1 MSWLD
6 GAPMKDFFERLRSD
20 LIWLVA
26 LPVFVIACVIV
37 WLGSFVLRG
46 RALEGVLK
54 TGCRAVLFVCGVRVR
69 VRGRENVVP
78 GRQYIA
84 MMNHVNFFDPLV
96 FQVAFRP
103 ALRGVEE
110 ESHFRWPVYGS
121 TIRRLGMFPISRKD
135 TASAVETLR
144 RAAAWVRDRPAISFG
159 IMPEGTR
166 TLDGKLGPF
175 KRGGFLMAIETGL
188 DILPVV
194 QRGAFEIS
202 RKGSLTIRPG
212 RVDITIEPVV
222 PTAGYAKENVGDFIE
237 RVRRV
242 FLDRLGE

>member
-1 MSWLD
+1 MREIFD
-6 GAPMKDFFERLRSD
+6 RLRSY

-26 LPVFVIACVIV
+26 LPVFLVACVFII
-37 WLGSFVLRG
+37 LGSFVLRG
-46 RALEGVLK
+46 RALEAVLK
-54 TGCRAVLFVCGVRVR
+54 GGCRVVLFVCGVRVR
-69 VRGRENVVP
+69 VSGRENLAP
-78 GRQYIA
+78 GRQVIA

-121 TIRRLGMFPISRKD
+121 TIRRLGMFPISRRD
-135 TASAVETLR
+135 TAKAVETLR
-144 RAAAWVRDRPAISFG
+144 RAAAWVRERAEISFG

-166 TLDGKLGPF
+166 TRSGKLGPF

-194 QRGAFEIS
+194 QRGAGEIN

-212 RVDITIEPVV
+212 RVDVTIEPAV
-222 PTAGYAKENVGDFIE
+222 PTAGYGKENVGELIE

-242 FLDRLGE
+242 FLDRLGESTS